1 MDTNPEEL
9 QIEVVFS
16 RLCQGMVKVLQNYYA
31 LYLTS
36 VIIHINDK
44 TDYKSH
50 SLKLGLLTL
59 N

>member
-16 RLCQGMVKVLQNYYA
+16 RLCQGMLKVLQNYYV

-44 TDYKSH
+44 TNYKSH